1 MYIFNSYSMNLC
13 STFQGKFFIIGSS
26 RRQRITLLKDLYFGI
41 TCQDVMSLLGTP
53 SQVFYKSED
62 KMKIHSPNAHLH
74 VKTPRRS
81 DYFFNYFSLG
91 LVCSHF
97 LNQFKVNK

>member
-1 MYIFNSYSMNLC
+1 MYIL
-13 STFQGKFFIIGSS
+13 TGSL
-26 RRQRITLLKDLYFGI
+26 RRQRITMLKDLYFGI
-41 TCQDVMSLLGTP
+41 SCQDVMSLLGSP

-91 LVCSHF
+91 LVRT
-97 LNQFKVNK
+97 LKLQFICILYNYMQCLKN